1 MPFRVDF
8 DRKNRIIRSRFFG
21 RVAEEDLKQ
30 FIRTGHVHVSCS
42 QPAAAIL
49 DMSEATSFEVAA
61 ATIGALARVP
71 PIIPDPNVHR
81 IIIAPSTEIYGISR
95 MFQIQAEPLHPNLH
109 VVRTEREAWAILAVQ
124 KPRFKP
130 LDGG

>member
-21 RVAEEDLKQ
+21 RVTEEDLEH
-30 FIRTGHVHVSCS
+30 FIRTGHVHVSRS

-49 DMSEATSFEVAA
+49 DMSEATSFEVSAG
-61 ATIGALARVP
+61 TVGALARVP
-71 PIIPDPNVHR
+71 PIIPDLTVHR
-81 IIIAPSTEIYGISR
+81 IIIAPSAEIYGISR
-95 MFQIQAEPLHPNLH
+95 MFEIQAEPLHPNLH

-124 KPRFKP
+124 APWFES
-130 LDGG
+130 LDGE